1 MRGRE
6 GGGEDGGA
14 GGAALLLPLLTSELD
29 VIQMMRVS
37 EGRGSGARGLHG
49 SAVIYHIAQGTESQ
63 HTQNPSQN
71 GEAPLKVLNITQ
83 TPSSKT
89 GWSEWKALIGLMMF
103 SGKRVYAALE

>member
-1 MRGRE
+1 MGGRG
-6 GGGEDGGA
+6 GP
-14 GGAALLLPLLTSELD
+14 ALLLPLLTSELD

-89 GWSEWKALIGLMMF
+89 GWSE
-103 SGKRVYAALE
+103 